1 MPATLILGY
10 GNPMRSDDGIGWR
23 VAEDLSSQLN
33 SPEIEVLQCQQ
44 LTPELAERISKVKL
58 VIFIDAVAGTRSGE
72 WTCREV
78 MPATENAAF
87 SHSSSPAGLLA
98 LARTLYGAAPQAY
111 FFTMC
116 GKSFDHGDSLSATVE
131 ARLPSLISEIKT
143 MVEDAHHRK

>member
-1 MPATLILGY
+1 VPATLIIGY

-23 VAEDLSSQLN
+23 VAEGLSPELKN
-33 SPEIEVLQCQQ
+33 PEIEVLPCHQ
-44 LTPELAERISKVKL
+44 LTPELAERISKARL
-58 VIFIDAVAGTRSGE
+58 VIFVDAVAGTRPGE

-78 MPATENAAF
+78 TPDTEKTAF
-87 SHSSSPAGLLA
+87 SHSASPAGLLA

-116 GKSFDHGDSLSATVE
+116 GKSFDHGDSLSGAVE

-143 MVEDAHHRK
+143 MVEDAHHRR